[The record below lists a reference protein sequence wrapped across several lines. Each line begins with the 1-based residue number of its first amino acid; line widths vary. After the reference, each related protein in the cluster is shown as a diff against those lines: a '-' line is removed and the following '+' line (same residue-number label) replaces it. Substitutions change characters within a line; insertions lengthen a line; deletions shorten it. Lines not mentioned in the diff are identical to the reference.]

1 MDPYNQH
8 RNRNQFNALKA
19 VKTQLNK
26 SFENTSI
33 RPWFTHKKNGKI
45 ILKIHKCI
53 GLRKFKKPHRHK
65 SSK

>member
-33 RPWFTHKKNGKI
+33 RPWFTHKKNGKM
-45 ILKIHKCI
+45 ILKIH
-53 GLRKFKKPHRHK
+53 
-65 SSK
+65 